1 MTTEQLM
8 AFALIG
14 VVFGVLALTIYI
26 SRPNWPY
33 HGGGAA
39 GYIRDLVIYTFLPAL
54 PAFIAVLGF
63 RIYTMLQ
70 PPVSVDMTVNYIMI
84 GVALIGLVVMRRMS
98 FVTAAQNR
106 VRAARTARFEAMGS

>member
-14 VVFGVLALTIYI
+14 VVFGVLGLTIYI

-33 HGGGAA
+33 HAGGAG

-63 RIYTMLQ
+63 RVYAMLQ
-70 PPVSVDMTVNYIMI
+70 PVALDMTVNYIMI
-84 GVALIGLVVMRRMS
+84 GVALIGLVVMRRMP